1 MHIPSSTNKS
11 AAVDDAAPHER
22 SEAIDKADPRSVRRS
37 LSEPSAALRVLGPL
51 RNSSMDATGRPA
63 GEEADAGAIS
73 QRSRLSANN
82 LKPPVAIHATFDQG
96 RTAGIRPRSAG
107 DLGALESRAKN
118 NDAPK
123 VLPQQMHDIASSS
136 GSVGPHAIIRNEEIT
151 VENAPSRIAP
161 LGEAGNATVI
171 DMPSEHELHRDL
183 LAHSKAFVEEDRIV
197 LNPEHVQA
205 FIETRA
211 QALKTGDW
219 TQAKLCFNTMLNLD
233 QHGMDAGFREG
244 GKAYSWRNAPAS
256 IMSLLPT
263 ICTFK
268 AHGKA
273 PVPARNWAAGYFGS
287 VMAASTV
294 SSLVNTY
301 TLLHV
306 TPYQDM
312 AFRNAAD
319 IAPELNTPTF
329 DKIETELKQVLQHVQ
344 DESPRLQELLTRSVA
359 DPENHELRE
368 AANHAVDE
376 IAKTLDHAINHYTT
390 RCQLNRVYF
399 EGLHRQSCL
408 QTLKFYGNLLA
419 GWGGYIAKDPRVAA
433 GIQIATSV
441 SQLALQRLV
450 APSDEVDKQNLMIDL
465 KMLTADDPGKFKELM
480 RSPLQI
486 RVKTLDQI
494 FTGQVRELEQQ
505 IADTLHMGANGPNDW
520 RTHVGLKDRAEHPAR
535 LAAVSAIRSAAFESL
550 GAAAKGVVQ
559 ALEIELAS
567 AIDIRD
573 YERVDELHAVLAGT
587 LKIDAGIL
595 KTHTSLQAQ
604 ANKLPPLSDEEQ
616 GQLAQLGN
624 KIETASAKL
633 PDSQKSK
640 FNMLVSAWESTRH
653 DPQHVREGRF
663 TEVSDYND
671 NKRTVHDGM
680 QVTEHTNLFELS
692 PEFKVGF
699 IKAGNTRSGLP
710 DEVSATYGAASW
722 RAFQL
727 GVAGINGSLM
737 INSLLGLVS
746 AQKKTHDPTYQE
758 PLWERYLSL
767 GITMSAVLVNVA
779 AAYQVANA
787 KTKPLGKLWGQ
798 VASGPTSSISET
810 VYQNNKLDERRKIRE
825 ATAKGAYPYVGVSVK
840 SLSTY
845 CLGALKL
852 GFKGM
857 AFMPRDGISA
867 LKARAAF
874 EKAAG
879 KQKELERMKNGLAR
893 PDQALNIADDARD

>member
-1 MHIPSSTNKS
+1 MHIPSSTSKS
-11 AAVDDAAPHER
+11 AAADDAVIHER
-22 SEAIDKADPRSVRRS
+22 SGAVDEADPRSVRRS
-37 LSEPSAALRVLGPL
+37 SSEPSAALRVLAPL
-51 RNSSMDATGRPA
+51 RNSTTDVAGSSGMGESDNATT
-63 GEEADAGAIS
+63 S
-73 QRSRLSANN
+73 QRPRLPANR
-82 LKPPVAIHATFDQG
+82 LKPPVAIH
-96 RTAGIRPRSAG
+96 TA
-107 DLGALESRAKN
+107 
-118 NDAPK
+118 K
-123 VLPQQMHDIASSS
+123 VLPQHMQDIASSS
-136 GSVGPHAIIRNEEIT
+136 HSIGSHTAIHHEEIT
-151 VENAPSRIAP
+151 VENAPSRINP
-161 LGEAGNATVI
+161 LGEAGNAAVI
-171 DMPSEHELHRDL
+171 DMPTEHELHRDL
-183 LAHSKAFVEEDRIV
+183 MAHSKAFVEEDRIV

-205 FIETRA
+205 FVETRA
-211 QALKTGDW
+211 HALKTGDW
-219 TQAKLCFNTMLNLD
+219 TQAKQCFHTMLNLD
-233 QHGMDAGFREG
+233 QHEMDAGFREG

-256 IMSLLPT
+256 ILSLLPT
-263 ICTFK
+263 IFTFK

-273 PVPARNWAAGYFGS
+273 PVPARNLAVGYFGS

-359 DPENHELRE
+359 DPENQALRD

-376 IAKTLDHAINHYTT
+376 VAKTLDHAINHYTT

-433 GIQIATSV
+433 GIQIATSI
-441 SQLALQRLV
+441 SQLVLQRLV

-505 IADTLHMGANGPNDW
+505 IADTLNLGANGPNEW
-520 RTHVGLKDRAEHPAR
+520 RTHVTLKDRAEYPAR
-535 LAAVSAIRSAAFESL
+535 LAAVSDIRSAAFESL
-550 GAAAKGVVQ
+550 GGAAKAEVQ

-567 AIDIRD
+567 AMVVRN
-573 YERVDELHAVLAGT
+573 YERADELHAVIAGR
-587 LKIDAGIL
+587 LKIDAGVF
-595 KTHTSLQAQ
+595 KKYASLQAQ
-604 ANKLPPLSDEEQ
+604 ANKFPPLSDAEQ
-616 GQLAQLGN
+616 EQLELLSN
-624 KIETASAKL
+624 KIETACGGL
-633 PDSQKSK
+633 PDGPKSK
-640 FNMLVSAWESTRH
+640 FDTLISAWESTRH

-699 IKAGNTRSGLP
+699 VKAGNTRSGLP

-737 INSLLGLVS
+737 INSLLGMVS
-746 AQKKTHDPTYQE
+746 AQKKTYDHTYHE

-767 GITMSAVLVNVA
+767 GVTMSAVLVNVA

-825 ATAKGAYPYVGVSVK
+825 ATAQGAYPYVGVSIK

-845 CLGALKL
+845 CLDALKL

-857 AFMPRDGISA
+857 AFMPRDGIAAS
-867 LKARAAF
+867 KARAAF
-874 EKAAG
+874 EKAEG
-879 KQKELERMKNGLAR
+879 KQKELEQMKNGRLQ
-893 PDQALNIADDARD
+893 PDRALNISDDTAGQYVAPDTRESPLPLLIPKRG